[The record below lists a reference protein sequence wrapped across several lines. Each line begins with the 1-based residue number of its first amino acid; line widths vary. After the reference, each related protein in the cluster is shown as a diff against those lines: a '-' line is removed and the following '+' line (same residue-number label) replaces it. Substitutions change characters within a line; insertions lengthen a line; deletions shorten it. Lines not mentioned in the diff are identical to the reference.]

1 MKKILFALGLLSCA
15 ASVCAQQTRVIL
27 NGVPTNLRVDWSVIS
42 VSPDAIAGNA
52 FLAFLPLENL
62 TSWASFDAGLAMD
75 SAFGAGNWL
84 RCRMAA
90 TDWAYLS
97 SQPCAHQSGS
107 NAGVP
112 YPAPLSLLT
121 TSYDYGA
128 YTGVFGQ
135 PNFPIADATL
145 FGGNLASVVQ
155 GLDQHWAVESWQLRT
170 RGFWLDDLWNGC
182 AGSTSPTPNFPGWLA
197 ARFEFTFQ

>member
-1 MKKILFALGLLSCA
+1 MKKILFAMGLLACA
-15 ASVCAQQTRVIL
+15 STASAQQARVIL

-42 VSPDAIAGNA
+42 VTPDSLVGNA
-52 FLAFLPLENL
+52 FLGFLPLNQL
-62 TSWASFDAGLAMD
+62 SSWASFEPSLTMD
-75 SAFGAGNWL
+75 SNFGAGNWL
-84 RCRMAA
+84 RCRMEA

-97 SQPCAHQSGS
+97 AQSCAHLAGS

-112 YPAPLSLLT
+112 YAAPLSLLT
-121 TSYDYGA
+121 SSYDSGA
-128 YTGVFGQ
+128 YSGVFGQ

-145 FGGNLASVVQ
+145 FGGNQVSVVQ
-155 GLDQHWAVESWQLRT
+155 GLNNTFTLERWQLRT

-182 AGSTSPTPNFPGWLA
+182 AGSSSPTPNFSGWLA